1 MIFFFDTETTGLP
14 RNWKAPISDI
24 DNWPR
29 IIQIAYEIYTEDGRF
44 YKKENFIIKPNG
56 FSIPEESTR
65 IHNISDEFAR
75 LKGIELDMVLNQLLK
90 DLNYCDIIV
99 AHNLDFDYSVLACE
113 LHRKN
118 LTNGLSEKRQIC
130 TMKGSLDFCQIPG
143 NYGLKW
149 PSLSELYFKIF
160 NESFADAH
168 DASVDISITIK
179 CFWSLVEKNI
189 IKLSNYISSIKEV
202 LESIEIGK
210 ENVDSRKKTCKNC
223 NHKYEKVEVYCRNC
237 GTKMNPSRI
246 DTFPSPNEEYYRDND
261 ISEIGVFVAKEM
273 ASDAMDEEC
282 YYEAIEYFQKVIEL
296 SNEEYSFD
304 KADANN
310 GIGICYFKLNNFIE
324 AEKYFLKNKQLL
336 PAFPFT
342 YENLVATYYNLEE
355 FNQLFE
361 ICENLP
367 SNIEVTPT
375 IWYYVGL
382 ANEKIGDLE
391 ISRTAFQKALLG
403 GMDNCFE
410 DLNRVLIKISN
421 NNE

>member
-1 MIFFFDTETTGLP
+1 
-14 RNWKAPISDI
+14 
-24 DNWPR
+24 
-29 IIQIAYEIYTEDGRF
+29 
-44 YKKENFIIKPNG
+44 
-56 FSIPEESTR
+56 
-65 IHNISDEFAR
+65 
-75 LKGIELDMVLNQLLK
+75 
-90 DLNYCDIIV
+90 
-99 AHNLDFDYSVLACE
+99 
-113 LHRKN
+113 
-118 LTNGLSEKRQIC
+118 
-130 TMKGSLDFCQIPG
+130 
-143 NYGLKW
+143 
-149 PSLSELYFKIF
+149 
-160 NESFADAH
+160 
-168 DASVDISITIK
+168 
-179 CFWSLVEKNI
+179 
-189 IKLSNYISSIKEV
+189 
-202 LESIEIGK
+202 
-210 ENVDSRKKTCKNC
+210 
-223 NHKYEKVEVYCRNC
+223 
-237 GTKMNPSRI
+237 MNPSRI